1 MKYLIG
7 GFVMKCF
14 NHSEKEAI
22 AICKNCNKGL
32 CRECAVEVDNGIA
45 CKDKCEEE
53 VIFLNQ
59 MLQKNKGIYNKT
71 AQSLYTACF
80 IYLAMG
86 VVFSGFG
93 FYTEIPP
100 LKPFLFIMGGI
111 MILAGVLTAISGKKF
126 KK

>member
-1 MKYLIG
+1 
-7 GFVMKCF
+7 MKCF
-14 NHSEKEAI
+14 NHSEKDAI
-22 AICKNCNKGL
+22 AICKSCNKGL
-32 CRECAVEVDNGIA
+32 CKECAIELENGIA
-45 CKDKCEEE
+45 CKGKCEEE

-59 MLQKNKGIYNKT
+59 LLQKNKGVYNKT

-86 VVFSGFG
+86 LVLCGFE

-100 LKPFLFIMGGI
+100 LKPFLFIMGGV
-111 MILAGVLTAISGKKF
+111 MIFAGVLTAVSGRKF